1 MGFHVNH
8 SGDLEYL
15 TSPLL
20 IDTPHCFSTR
30 FGGVSEGAL
39 ASLNLGVHRGDK
51 PANVL
56 ENYRRLSEAVGFDPK
71 RTVFTKQIHSD
82 IIERVGVSDCGR
94 GLIVPVENGCDG
106 LVTNEP
112 EVVLTV
118 FSADCTP
125 GLLYDPVAK
134 AVGAVHAGWRGTAA
148 AIVEKA
154 VERMAAEFGSKPENI
169 RAAIGPCISQCCF
182 ETDRDVPEA
191 MLNAFGDAAKEAIR
205 ETGSKYYVNL
215 KALNVLALT
224 RAGVRQIDIA
234 TECTACEPNRFWSHR
249 RVGNARG
256 SLAAMILLRGD
267 AQ

>member
-20 IDTPHCFSTR
+20 ADTPHCFSTR

-56 ENYRRLSEAVGFDPK
+56 ENYRRLGEAVGFDPK

-125 GLLYDPVAK
+125 VLLYDPVAK
-134 AVGAVHAGWRGTAA
+134 AVGAVHAGWRGTVA
-148 AIVEKA
+148 AIAAKA

-215 KALNVLALT
+215 KALNALALT